1 MATLLKRLQRITHQQ
16 LRAFEATA
24 RLHSVTLAAREL
36 HVTQPT
42 VSVQL
47 REMAVAVGEPL
58 FEATGR
64 RIRVTQ
70 TGELLQQT
78 ASDITRCWQ
87 RFESRMAE
95 MHGLV
100 RGRLRIA
107 AVTTAEY
114 FVPDLLGPFSDAH
127 PGVDIEL
134 AVENRDRVVARLQ
147 QGLDDL
153 TVMMLPPRDVPLEA
167 MPFLANPLV
176 VIARAGHPLAGKRL
190 KLARLAN
197 ERWLMREQG
206 SGTRLAAQEH
216 FVAKGFAPLVRL
228 SLGSNEAVKHAV
240 AAGLGIAVVS
250 RLAVQDA
257 LAGGDTPGMA
267 KLVQLQVQG
276 FPLKRSW
283 SVVWRKEQTLSAAA
297 RRFVD
302 YLHKPHGRVRTPSA
316 PAPI

>member
-1 MATLLKRLQRITHQQ
+1 MPTLLRRLQRITPQQ
-16 LRAFEATA
+16 LRAFEVTA
-24 RLHSVTLAAREL
+24 RLHSVTLAASEL

-47 REMAVAVGEPL
+47 REMANAVGEPL
-58 FEATGR
+58 FEAAGR
-64 RIRVTQ
+64 RIRLTQ
-70 TGELLQQT
+70 SGELMLQT
-78 ASDITRCWQ
+78 AGEITRCWQ

-95 MHGLV
+95 IHGLV

-114 FVPDLLGPFSDAH
+114 FVPDLLGPFADAH

-134 AVENRDRVVARLQ
+134 AIENRDRVVVRLH

-153 TVMMLPPRDVPLEA
+153 AVMMLPPRDVPLEA
-167 MPFLANPLV
+167 VPFLDNPLV
-176 VIARAGHPLAGKRL
+176 VIARAGHPLTGKRT

-197 ERWLMREQG
+197 ERWLMREEG
-206 SGTRLAAQEH
+206 SGTRMAAQEH
-216 FVAKGFAPLVRL
+216 FAAKGFAPLVSM
-228 SLGSNEAVKHAV
+228 SLGSNEAIKHAV

-257 LAGGDTPGMA
+257 LADGHTPGMA

-283 SVVWRKEQTLSAAA
+283 SVVWRREQALSAAA
-297 RRFVD
+297 RRFID
-302 YLHKPHGRVRTPSA
+302 YLQGPPGRVKSPGSTKT
-316 PAPI
+316 